1 MMRPGLAFAVTVF
14 GLAGLIG
21 TAIVSSPITAQAA
34 LDVRFSDA
42 PEAQRALDRA
52 QRRGAQAQNRAARF
66 EARAASASEAS
77 AKAQAEAA
85 ALAAR
90 VQQAEA
96 AIGVAEAKLAL
107 VQSERRRIDLRL
119 AERREPIVRLTG
131 ALQTLVRRP
140 LSFSVLA
147 PGSLRDTVY
156 LGAVLDSTVPLVRE
170 STADLRA
177 ELDRS
182 LELQNEARQAL
193 AGRRGAERRLTE
205 RRTEL
210 VAMAQRERL
219 AARRA
224 RGAADRE
231 ELRALALGEQARDLD
246 GLVERLEAVGSLRE
260 RLAAL
265 PGPVL
270 RPSEPGSARARV
282 SDQAG
287 ATPPTPTPSA
297 IAPPSDYRLPVDGQ
311 LAAAFGAPGEG
322 GVRATGLSLVPRA
335 GAQVVAPG
343 AGRVV
348 FAGAYRGYGRIVII
362 EHANGWTSLVTGLGD
377 LVARVG
383 QDVVAGSPVGMAEA
397 GNPTVTLELRRGGD
411 PVNPLDYID

>member
-1 MMRPGLAFAVTVF
+1 MMRRWLALAISLA
-14 GLAGLIG
+14 GLAGAVGLTVLSG
-21 TAIVSSPITAQAA
+21 PITAQSA
-34 LDVRFSDA
+34 LDPRFADA
-42 PEAQRALDRA
+42 PEAQRALERA
-52 QRRGAQAQNRAARF
+52 ERRAAQAQQRAATF
-66 EARAASASEAS
+66 DARAASATQAS

-96 AIGVAEAKLAL
+96 QVGVAEAELAL
-107 VQSERRRIDLRL
+107 VQSERRALDLRL

-131 ALQTLVRRP
+131 ALQMLVRRP
-140 LSFSVLA
+140 LSLSVLA

-170 STADLRA
+170 STAELRA

-182 LELQNEARQAL
+182 LALQNEARVAL
-193 AGRRGAERRLTE
+193 AERRRAERGLAV

-219 AARRA
+219 AAQRA

-246 GLVERLEAVGSLRE
+246 GLVERLDDIGALRD

-265 PGPVL
+265 PGPIP
-270 RPSEPGSARARV
+270 RPADPDARSSLAIRDAP
-282 SDQAG
+282 S
-287 ATPPTPTPSA
+287 PTPSA
-297 IAPPSDYRLPVDGQ
+297 TAPPSDYRLPTDGR
-311 LAAAFGAPGEG
+311 LTTAFGSASGDG
-322 GVRATGLSLVPRA
+322 ARASGLSLVPRA

-343 AGRVV
+343 TGRVV
-348 FAGAYRGYGRIVII
+348 FAGPYRGFGRIVII
-362 EHANGWTSLVTGLGD
+362 QHANGWTSLVTGLGD
-377 LVARVG
+377 LVTRVG
-383 QDVVAGSPVGMAEA
+383 QDVVAGSPLGLADTA
-397 GNPTVTLELRRGGD
+397 DPTVTLELRRGGD
-411 PVNPLDYID
+411 PVNPLDYIG

>member
-21 TAIVSSPITAQAA
+21 AAIVSSPITAQTA
-34 LDVRFSDA
+34 LDARFSDA
-42 PEAQRALDRA
+42 PDAQRALDRA
-52 QRRGAQAQNRAARF
+52 QRRSAQAQNRAVRF
-66 EARAASASEAS
+66 DARAASASEAS

-96 AIGVAEAKLAL
+96 AIGVAEAELTL
-107 VQSERRRIDLRL
+107 VQAARRQIDLRL

-170 STADLRA
+170 STAELRA
-177 ELDRS
+177 E
-182 LELQNEARQAL
+182 AL
-193 AGRRGAERRLTE
+193 ANRRGAERRLTE

-270 RPSEPGSARARV
+270 RPSEPGAASARV

-287 ATPPTPTPSA
+287 GSPPTPTPSA
-297 IAPPSDYRLPVDGQ
+297 TAPPSDYRLPVDGQ

-348 FAGAYRGYGRIVII
+348 FAGPYRGYGRIVII